1 MLGVIISNSNKNPFS
16 VIIKKYSYER
26 LKKQDPYEFEIF
38 IVEQFGGELN
48 IKQRSNK
55 GIDGKKDGIGIQ
67 AKMSKVGRPIVQ
79 QFAGALSDCYTAYE
93 LEQKI
98 KNNEVIGYIIPFE
111 FSQDAYGEVAK
122 IENDGKGIIKLV
134 PVSEIIPI
142 EYELRLDLSFRT
154 IGKIKDKDNK
164 TKWQVEVIA
173 EINDKE
179 LENLHNDE
187 INDCRH

>member
-67 AKMSKVGRPIVQ
+67 VKMSKVSRPIVQ
-79 QFAGALSDCYTAYE
+79 QFAWALSDCYTAYE

-98 KNNEVIGYIIPFE
+98 KNNEVIGYIISFE
-111 FSQDAYGEVAK
+111 FSEVAK
-122 IENDGKGIIKLV
+122 IEKM
-134 PVSEIIPI
+134 E
-142 EYELRLDLSFRT
+142 
-154 IGKIKDKDNK
+154 
-164 TKWQVEVIA
+164 
-173 EINDKE
+173 KE
-179 LENLHNDE
+179 L
-187 INDCRH
+187 